1 MTALFRTSA
10 LALILAAAG
19 LAATAQEAT
28 DGAEAPATEAP
39 AADAPANSEGAG
51 ALSMGSSTEPQVG
64 QLYVKGEFGDWDL
77 RCVRTES
84 GNDPC
89 QLYQLLNDAEGN
101 SVAEVSLFD
110 LRDQGPAA
118 AGATIITPLETLLTE
133 QLRLGIDAAAPK
145 AYPFSFCSQVGCF
158 SRLGF
163 TAEEVDALR
172 AGSSAKITIVP
183 AAAPGQVVELTMSL
197 SGFTAGF
204 EAVVEAN
211 AAQAAQQPA
220 PANE

>member
-1 MTALFRTSA
+1 MTSLFRTSA

-28 DGAEAPATEAP
+28 EGADTTEAQ
-39 AADAPANSEGAG
+39 AG
-51 ALSMGSSTEPQVG
+51 DVGGTLSMGSSTEPQVG

-84 GNDPC
+84 GVDPC

-101 SVAEVSLFD
+101 SVAEISIFD

-133 QLRLGIDAAAPK
+133 QLRLAIDAAAPK
-145 AYPFSFCSQVGCF
+145 TYPFSFCSQVGCF
-158 SRLGF
+158 SRVGF

-172 AGSSAKITIVP
+172 AGSAAKITIVP
-183 AAAPGQVVELTMSL
+183 AAAPGQVVELTASL

-211 AAQAAQQPA
+211 AAQAAQQP

>member
-1 MTALFRTSA
+1 MTSLFRTSA

-28 DGAEAPATEAP
+28 EGADTTEAQ
-39 AADAPANSEGAG
+39 AG
-51 ALSMGSSTEPQVG
+51 EVGGTLSMGSSTEPQVG

-84 GNDPC
+84 GVDPC

-101 SVAEVSLFD
+101 SVAEISIFD

-133 QLRLGIDAAAPK
+133 QLRLAIDAAAPK
-145 AYPFSFCSQVGCF
+145 TYPFSFCSQVGCF
-158 SRLGF
+158 SRVGF

-172 AGSSAKITIVP
+172 AGSAAKITIVP
-183 AAAPGQVVELTMSL
+183 AAAPGQVVELTASL

-211 AAQAAQQPA
+211 AAQAAQQP

>member
-1 MTALFRTSA
+1 MTPLFRTAA
-10 LALILAAAG
+10 LALVLAAAG
-19 LAATAQEAT
+19 VAAPAQETT
-28 DGAEAPATEAP
+28 DAP
-39 AADAPANSEGAG
+39 AADAPENSEGAG
-51 ALSMGSSTEPQVG
+51 ALSMGTSTEPSVG
-64 QLYVKGEFGDWDL
+64 QLYVKAEYGDWDL

-84 GNDPC
+84 GVDPC

-101 SVAEVSLFD
+101 SVAEVSIFD

-145 AYPFSFCSQVGCF
+145 TYPFSFCSQVGCF

-172 AGSSAKITIVP
+172 AGSAAKVTIVP
-183 AAAPGQVVELTMSL
+183 AAAPGEVVELTMSL

-204 EAVVEAN
+204 AAVTEAN
-211 AAQAAQQPA
+211 AAQAAQQA

>member
-1 MTALFRTSA
+1 MTSLFRTSA

-28 DGAEAPATEAP
+28 EGADTTEAQ
-39 AADAPANSEGAG
+39 AG
-51 ALSMGSSTEPQVG
+51 EVGGTLSMGSSTEPQVG
-64 QLYVKGEFGDWDL
+64 QLYVKEEFGDWDL

-84 GNDPC
+84 GVDPC

-101 SVAEVSLFD
+101 SVAEISIFD

-133 QLRLGIDAAAPK
+133 QLRLAIDAAAPK
-145 AYPFSFCSQVGCF
+145 TYPFSFCSQVGCF
-158 SRLGF
+158 SRVGF

-172 AGSSAKITIVP
+172 AGSAAKITIVP
-183 AAAPGQVVELTMSL
+183 AAAPGQVVELTASL

-211 AAQAAQQPA
+211 AAQQPA

>member
-1 MTALFRTSA
+1 MTSLFRTSA

-19 LAATAQEAT
+19 IAATAQEAT
-28 DGAEAPATEAP
+28 EGAETTEAP
-39 AADAPANSEGAG
+39 AGDVGG
-51 ALSMGSSTEPQVG
+51 TLSMGSSTEPQVG

-84 GNDPC
+84 GVDPC

-101 SVAEVSLFD
+101 SVAEISIFD

-133 QLRLGIDAAAPK
+133 QLRLAIDAAAPK
-145 AYPFSFCSQVGCF
+145 TYPFSFCSQVGCF
-158 SRLGF
+158 SRVGF

-172 AGSSAKITIVP
+172 AGSAAKITIVP
-183 AAAPGQVVELTMSL
+183 AAAPGQVVELTASL

-211 AAQAAQQPA
+211 AAQAAQQP